1 MAKLTLYHAAPS
13 RSSITRWM
21 LEEIGEPY
29 DIHLLSLNKG
39 DNRAPEFLAVN
50 PMGKV
55 PALKHGDVV
64 ITEAAAI
71 CAYLA
76 DEFPRAKLNVPVGDP
91 RRGVYLKW
99 LFFGPSCIEP
109 AIIDRA
115 APRKEEARRG
125 MLGYGDFDTVM
136 DVVAKAVSKGPY
148 LLGEQF
154 TAADV
159 VIGSGLRWGMLFKLL
174 PERPEFLAYVGRLA
188 ARPALQRAEAQTRS
202 LQRRK
207 QRAPRC
213 SAGKSQGIFSRI
225 SLAPHSGYARVQM
238 ILALRIL
245 HFEDLS
251 VGMTET
257 LSKIIASSDVVG
269 FAQLTGDRNPIHLS
283 EHFAAKTQFGKR
295 IAHGLYTASLISAV
309 LGTRLPGPGAV
320 YISQT
325 LNFRAPVRIGDQ
337 VDVTVTVAELI
348 PERQRARLTC
358 TCTVAD
364 EVVLDGEALVKV
376 PSAAKSKRPLPRI

>member
-115 APRKEEARRG
+115 APRKEEARRACWATG
-125 MLGYGDFDTVM
+125 ISIRSWT
-136 DVVAKAVSKGPY
+136 SWRRPCPRGP
-148 LLGEQF
+148 
-154 TAADV
+154 
-159 VIGSGLRWGMLFKLL
+159 
-174 PERPEFLAYVGRLA
+174 
-188 ARPALQRAEAQTRS
+188 
-202 LQRRK
+202 
-207 QRAPRC
+207 
-213 SAGKSQGIFSRI
+213 I
-225 SLAPHSGYARVQM
+225 SWASNSPPP
-238 ILALRIL
+238 
-245 HFEDLS
+245 
-251 VGMTET
+251 TW
-257 LSKIIASSDVVG
+257 SSDPVC
-269 FAQLTGDRNPIHLS
+269 A
-283 EHFAAKTQFGKR
+283 
-295 IAHGLYTASLISAV
+295 
-309 LGTRLPGPGAV
+309 GACC
-320 YISQT
+320 SS
-325 LNFRAPVRIGDQ
+325 
-337 VDVTVTVAELI
+337 
-348 PERQRARLTC
+348 C
-358 TCTVAD
+358 
-364 EVVLDGEALVKV
+364 
-376 PSAAKSKRPLPRI
+376 